1 MPTLYNR
8 IQGRNLDRLAALSD
22 GIFAVAMTLLV
33 LDLHLPTA
41 AQVHGERELLAALA
55 ALGPQWITYGMS
67 FLTLGIFWA
76 GQQTQLNHFAEG
88 TRDLTWIHLGFLFAV
103 TLLPLSTRLLAE
115 FFAYRAALGIYWLNI
130 LVLGAMLFWS
140 WSYAT
145 RANLVKADTPE
156 EVKGS
161 ICRRIVIAQ
170 SLYAAGA
177 ALCFI
182 HTWLSIAAIVLVQ
195 LNYALAPRLWGRKQA
210 LSGFRAGYQRTTP
223 RLVSGFFLYGRGACL
238 PVEGRMETAGL
249 NALAMMRLGS
259 FRLMH
264 SGARDGL
271 GFLLIGLVAIGVAV
285 WVVARAERKEPAKN

>member
-33 LDLHLPTA
+33 LDMHLPTA
-41 AQVHGERELLAALA
+41 AQVHGEGELVAALC

-76 GQQTQLNHFAEG
+76 GQQTQLNHFGEG

-115 FFAYRAALGIYWLNI
+115 FFEYRTALGIYWLNI
-130 LVLGAMLFWS
+130 FVLGAMLFWS

-145 RANLVKADTPE
+145 RAGLVKADTPE
-156 EVKGS
+156 EVRGG

-177 ALCFI
+177 ALCLI

-195 LNYALAPRLWGRKQA
+195 LNYALAPRLWGRKQ
-210 LSGFRAGYQRTTP
+210 
-223 RLVSGFFLYGRGACL
+223 
-238 PVEGRMETAGL
+238 
-249 NALAMMRLGS
+249 
-259 FRLMH
+259 H
-264 SGARDGL
+264 
-271 GFLLIGLVAIGVAV
+271 
-285 WVVARAERKEPAKN
+285 

>member
-33 LDLHLPTA
+33 LDLHVPAA

-76 GQQTQLNHFAEG
+76 GQQTQLNHLAEG

-103 TLLPLSTRLLAE
+103 TLLPFSTRLLAE
-115 FFAYRAALGIYWLNI
+115 FFAYRTALGLYWLNI
-130 LVLGAMLFWS
+130 FVLGAMLFWS

-156 EVKGS
+156 EVRGS
-161 ICRRIVIAQ
+161 ICRRIAIAQ
-170 SLYAAGA
+170 SLYAVGA

-195 LNYALAPRLWGRKQA
+195 LNYALAPRLWWRK
-210 LSGFRAGYQRTTP
+210 
-223 RLVSGFFLYGRGACL
+223 RG
-238 PVEGRMETAGL
+238 
-249 NALAMMRLGS
+249 
-259 FRLMH
+259 
-264 SGARDGL
+264 
-271 GFLLIGLVAIGVAV
+271 
-285 WVVARAERKEPAKN
+285 